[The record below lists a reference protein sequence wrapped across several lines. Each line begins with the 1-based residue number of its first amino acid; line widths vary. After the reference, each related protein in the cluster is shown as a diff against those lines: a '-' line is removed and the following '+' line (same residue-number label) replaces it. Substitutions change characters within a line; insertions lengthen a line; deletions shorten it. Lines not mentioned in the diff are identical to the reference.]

1 MAEEVIQPTEDEL
14 VSIESERAVSALFA
28 RRRLPR
34 SYHWLYRRSD
44 DFTKAHMPSVLDKLC
59 DDGAIFALGDGTW
72 RLAED
77 GGAPGVRALPD
88 GGALGASCPTV
99 EWEEALAEYLERKG
113 VPIQRRRMECGYTL
127 ALALTAFAARLDV
140 EIDGRQHQLLPSQR
154 ARDIARDQRLK
165 ASGWSV
171 LRLSVA
177 DVVAS
182 PSACG
187 EKVIEVWKKVKD
199 GGSIE

>member
-1 MAEEVIQPTEDEL
+1 MAEKVIQPAAEEL

-44 DFTKAHMPSVLDKLC
+44 DFSQAHMPSVLDKLC
-59 DDGAIFALGDGTW
+59 DDGTISALGDGTW
-72 RLAED
+72 KLAED
-77 GGAPGVRALPD
+77 DGHAGRVTLPD
-88 GGALGASCPTV
+88 DGHAGREVLP
-99 EWEEALAEYLERKG
+99 EWETALAEYLEKNG
-113 VPIQRRRMECGYTL
+113 VSVQRRRKECGYTL
-127 ALALTAFAARLDV
+127 TLAMTAFAARLDV

-154 ARDIARDQRLK
+154 AKDIARDKRLK

-171 LRLSVA
+171 LRLNVA

-187 EKVIEVWKKVKD
+187 EKVIEVWKKIKD

>member
-1 MAEEVIQPTEDEL
+1 MADDVIQPTEDEL

-59 DDGAIFALGDGTW
+59 DDGAISALGDGTW
-72 RLAED
+72 KQAE
-77 GGAPGVRALPD
+77 APKEPVDESETFAGNTAAP
-88 GGALGASCPTV
+88 
-99 EWEEALAEYLERKG
+99 EWENALAEYLIQKG
-113 VPIQRRRMECGYTL
+113 VQVQRRRVEGGFTL
-127 ALALTAFAARLDV
+127 TLALTAFAARLDV
-140 EIDGRQHQLLPSQR
+140 EVDGRQHRLLPSQR
-154 ARDIARDQRLK
+154 AKDIARDQRLK
-165 ASGWSV
+165 ASGWAV
-171 LRLSVA
+171 LRLDVA

-182 PSACG
+182 ASASG
-187 EKVIEVWKKVKD
+187 EKVIEVWKRVKD